1 MYKFLLPSWALF
13 VCAQFKKSLPT
24 KDHEDVLLRF
34 KKKKKKP
41 SSLPFAFRLQAI
53 RSQFTVHSMI

>member
-34 KKKKKKP
+34 KKKKKNLVVCPLHLDCKP
-41 SSLPFAFRLQAI
+41 SGVNLLC
-53 RSQFTVHSMI
+53 TV